1 MENLVFS
8 LNATLPIFAL
18 MVLGYLF
25 RRIGLID
32 DKAASWMNK
41 FVFKIAL
48 PVLVF
53 RDLASQDFAGTWDGR
68 FVLFCFGVTTVSI
81 ALISLLSK
89 LIVKDGARRGEF
101 IQASYRSSAALLGI
115 AFIHNIYGDS
125 AVGMGPLM
133 ILGSVPLYNIFA
145 VIVLTVTAEK
155 PGMSEMV
162 AAGKSETATMEK
174 AGMPETVEADRET
187 LPAVQDEGK
196 VVSEGAD
203 RKEGSGKV
211 QGAMLRSTLLGII
224 TNPIIIGIFV
234 GLVWSLIKLPQPRFF
249 NTIVSNIAALA
260 TPLGLMSMGATF
272 EFRKALKEIGPA
284 LVAAFIKLFGLAAVF
299 LPVAVA
305 LGFKGEQIVAILVML
320 GSATTVS
327 CFIMARSMGHEGT
340 LSSSVIMLT
349 TFGCSFSL
357 TFWLFLLRSLGII

>member
-18 MVLGYLF
+18 MAMGYLF

-89 LIVKDGARRGEF
+89 LIVKDMAKRGEF
-101 IQASYRSSAALLGI
+101 IQASYRSSAAILGI
-115 AFIHNIYGDS
+115 AFIHNIYGES
-125 AVGMGPLM
+125 AIGMGPLM

-155 PGMSEMV
+155 P
-162 AAGKSETATMEK
+162 
-174 AGMPETVEADRET
+174 GMPETVEADRET

-203 RKEGSGKV
+203 RKEGSGKA
-211 QGAMLRSTLLGII
+211 QGAMLRSTLLGIV

-234 GLVWSLIKLPQPRFF
+234 GLAWSLIKLPQPKFF
-249 NTIVSNIAALA
+249 QTVVSNIAALA

-357 TFWLFLLRSLGII
+357 TFWLFLLRSMGVI

>member
-18 MVLGYLF
+18 MAMGYLF

-53 RDLASQDFAGTWDGR
+53 RDLASQDFAGTWNGR

-125 AVGMGPLM
+125 AIGMGPLM

-162 AAGKSETATMEK
+162 ATGKSGTVTMEK
-174 AGMPETVEADRET
+174 AGMPEA
-187 LPAVQDEGK
+187 
-196 VVSEGAD
+196 VVS
-203 RKEGSGKV
+203 GKA

-224 TNPIIIGIFV
+224 TNPIIIGIFT
-234 GLVWSLIKLPQPRFF
+234 GLVWSLIKLPQPKVFQ
-249 NTIVSNIAALA
+249 TIVSNIAALA

-284 LVAAFIKLFGLAAVF
+284 LVAAFIKLFGLAAIF
-299 LPVAVA
+299 LPIAVA
-305 LGFKGEQIVAILVML
+305 LGFMGEQIVAILVML

-327 CFIMARSMGHEGT
+327 CFIMAKSMGHEGT

-357 TFWLFLLRSLGII
+357 TFWLFLLRSLGVI